1 MTIIKDNITCAGGMP
16 AFVAIPDAADGKHPC
31 IVLLHE
37 RYGLVQHTKD
47 LAARFANEG
56 YMCIAPDLF
65 FMHPDQ
71 DALHR
76 GDAGC
81 EPTDGDVAAQMDA
94 AIEAAMARYPV
105 DADRIAVMGVCQ
117 TARYPLVC
125 ASRRRI
131 AAALCWYGAAQ
142 PREWAQN
149 ERFPVALDDLIA
161 KVDCP
166 VLGMFGE
173 KDHIISVDDV
183 RKLRSSLEKHDKSY
197 EIEIFPGAPH
207 GWLNDTM
214 PGRYRKEQAE
224 AAWRAQQ
231 KFLAAAFS
239 LEPSNTIVQKF
250 AATIAKDY
258 DFSKHVR
265 YE

>member
-1 MTIIKDNITCAGGMP
+1 MNVVKKEVTCAGSMP
-16 AFVAIPDAADGKHPC
+16 AFIAAPDIKDGKFPC

-37 RYGLVQHTKD
+37 RYGLVQHSKD
-47 LAARFANEG
+47 LAVRFAAAG

-76 GDAGC
+76 GDASC
-81 EPTDGDVAAQMDA
+81 EPTDADVAAQMDA
-94 AIEAAMARYPV
+94 AIDAAMAHFPV

-125 ASRRRI
+125 ASRRKI

-142 PREWAQN
+142 PREWQQN
-149 ERFPVALDDLIA
+149 ARFPVALDDLIS

-183 RKLRSSLEKHDKSY
+183 CKLRASLEKHRKSY
-197 EIEIFPGAPH
+197 EIEIFEGAPH

-224 AAWRAQQ
+224 AAWRAQEN
-231 KFLAAAFS
+231 FLRNAFS
-239 LEPSNTIVQKF
+239 LKETNLIVQKYT
-250 AATIAKDY
+250 AGIAKDY

>member
-1 MTIIKDNITCAGGMP
+1 MAIIKENITCAGGMP
-16 AFVAIPDAADGKHPC
+16 AFVAMPENIASPPC

-47 LAARFANEG
+47 LAARFASEG
-56 YMCIAPDLF
+56 YICVAPDIF
-65 FMHPDQ
+65 NMHPDQ

-76 GDAGC
+76 GDASC
-81 EPTDGDVAAQMDA
+81 EPTDDEVAQQMDVAIDVAVS
-94 AIEAAMARYPV
+94 RFS
-105 DADRIAVMGVCQ
+105 ADPIRIVVMGVCQ

-125 ASRRRI
+125 ASRRTI

-142 PREWAQN
+142 PREWGLN
-149 ERFPVALDDLIA
+149 ERFPIALDDLIA

-183 RKLRSSLEKHDKSY
+183 CKLRASLEKHRRSY

-214 PGRYRKEQAE
+214 PGRYRRDQAE
-224 AAWRAQQ
+224 AAWSAQQ
-231 KFLAAAFS
+231 AFLKAAFEGAPTS
-239 LEPSNTIVQKF
+239 LIVQKF
-250 AATIAKDY
+250 TAGIAKDY

-265 YE
+265 FE

>member
-1 MTIIKDNITCAGGMP
+1 VAIKTENVVCGDGMP
-16 AFVAIPDAADGKHPC
+16 AFIAIPDDGASKHPC
-31 IVLLHE
+31 VVLLHE
-37 RYGLVQHTKD
+37 RYGLVQHSKD
-47 LAARFANEG
+47 LAARFASEG

-65 FMHPDQ
+65 HMHPDQ
-71 DALHR
+71 EALHK
-76 GDAGC
+76 GDASC
-81 EPTDGDVAAQMDA
+81 EPTDAAVAAQMDA
-94 AIEAAMARYPV
+94 AIEIAVARFS
-105 DADRIAVMGVCQ
+105 ADPDRLAVMGVCQ

-125 ASRRRI
+125 ASRRKI

-142 PREWAQN
+142 PREWQQN
-149 ERFPVALDDLIA
+149 ERFPVALDDLIG

-183 RKLRSSLEKHDKSY
+183 CKLRASLEKHRKSY
-197 EIEIFPGAPH
+197 EIEIFAGAPH

-214 PGRYRKEQAE
+214 PGRYRPQQAE
-224 AAWRAQQ
+224 AAWSAQRA
-231 KFLAAAFS
+231 FLKRAFS
-239 LEPSNTIVQKF
+239 GEKPTVITQKYT
-250 AATIAKDY
+250 AGIAPDY